1 MLPSVSK
8 AYNTRT
14 NNNIP
19 HHDAKHNLF
28 RNSFFFS
35 STVIK
40 WNILEL
46 NIRNSERF
54 SAFNKSLLK
63 FIRPSSNSTFKC
75 HSLNGIKLP
84 DLGSAL
90 LNSVITNLGTI
101 FRILLPQVAYVVM
114 TSRLRFIIYFIV

>member
-1 MLPSVSK
+1 ML
-8 AYNTRT
+8 
-14 NNNIP
+14 NIIY
-19 HHDAKHNLF
+19 LEIL
-28 RNSFFFS
+28 FFS

-84 DLGSAL
+84 DLRSAL

-101 FRILLPQVAYVVM
+101 FWILLTQVAVVVM
-114 TSRLRFIIYFIV
+114 TSRLGCIIYFIV